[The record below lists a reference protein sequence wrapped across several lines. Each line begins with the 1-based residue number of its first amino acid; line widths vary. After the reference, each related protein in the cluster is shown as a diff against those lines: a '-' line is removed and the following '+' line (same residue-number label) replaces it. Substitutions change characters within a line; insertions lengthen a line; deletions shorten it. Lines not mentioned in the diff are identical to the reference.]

1 MPFPIVRNDI
11 SLMSTDVIVS
21 AANERLLAGGGV
33 CGAIFKAAGP
43 AKLAAACEAVAP
55 CPTGR
60 AVGTPAFGLD
70 ARRIVHAVGPRWIDG
85 AHGEEARLPR
95 KRRRAPGRHRR
106 QTQGLAKK
114 RRTPLMDA
122 IHRTSMRGAP
132 RCQEDRLTPGI

>member
-11 SLMSTDVIVS
+11 SLMSADVIVN

-43 AKLAAACEAVAP
+43 AKLAVACEAVAP

-70 ARRIVHAVGPRWIDG
+70 ARWIVHAVGPRWIDG

-95 KRRRAPGRHRR
+95 KRRHP
-106 QTQGLAKK
+106 
-114 RRTPLMDA
+114 
-122 IHRTSMRGAP
+122 
-132 RCQEDRLTPGI
+132 